1 MCHLLYLMFRCDFDA
16 MESLEKWEE
25 SEHSHRDLE
34 QGHARWY
41 KLGLLVLGDCLE
53 HMACACRA
61 AGGLQRAREASER
74 RRDSKMG
81 SE

>member
-1 MCHLLYLMFRCDFDA
+1 MGHLLYLMFRCDFDA
-16 MESLEKWEE
+16 MESLEKWEG

-34 QGHARWY
+34 QGHARWC
-41 KLGLLVLGDCLE
+41 LLVLGDCLE
-53 HMACACRA
+53 HMACASRA